1 MSKVQPTVKMP
12 KERKTSNCSPVF
24 DMAALKESLAM
35 AEIKAAASSSSSN
48 PRKSNNSSRKVSLTD
63 PSLPYVPPKQLL
75 LYLVRMGSFTSIPK
89 AKSEA
94 NPDSDLTFPP
104 TSLSDFLTRC
114 SSHLSGL
121 PPPFER
127 QFRETGAK
135 STGENSSV
143 RVLQWNQLS
152 QTLGSQN
159 DGFILCPAPA
169 LDWTMRRWRVLS
181 ELVRHSPD
189 ILCLQEV
196 DHFPLLDRALSSLG
210 YCGHFI
216 PKPDSPC
223 IYLPSNSGPDG
234 CAVFYRRDQW
244 ELVGEVRHRI
254 LEVWRVQSNQVVL
267 ALNLRSVTTSARE
280 VCVAT
285 THLKARE
292 GALLATLRN
301 EQGKD
306 LLQWLHTVRGNRPLI
321 LTGDFNAEPS
331 EPVIGTMQDTLMS
344 AYPHDTPYTTWK
356 VRETGEHKG
365 TLDYIFHSQDA
376 QVRATLDMPDEQ
388 QVGKERLPSLTFPSD
403 HLSLVADFI
412 IS

>member
-1 MSKVQPTVKMP
+1 MSKVQPAVKMP

-35 AEIKAAASSSSSN
+35 AEIKAAASSTSGSN
-48 PRKSNNSSRKVSLTD
+48 PRKSQSSSRKVSLTD

-104 TSLSDFLTRC
+104 TSLEDFLARC
-114 SSHLSGL
+114 SAQLAGL
-121 PPPFER
+121 PSPFER
-127 QFRETGAK
+127 AFSAHTSASQ
-135 STGENSSV
+135 GEQSSV

-169 LDWTMRRWRVLS
+169 LDWSTRRWRLLS
-181 ELVRHSPD
+181 ELVRHQPD

-210 YCGHFI
+210 YQGHFV

-234 CAVFYRRDQW
+234 CAVFYKRDQW
-244 ELVGEVRHRI
+244 ELLGTVRTRV

-267 ALNLRSVTTSARE
+267 AVNLRSRSSARE

-285 THLKARE
+285 THLKARS

-306 LLQWLHTVRGNRPLI
+306 LLEWLESVRQSRPLI

-331 EPVIGTMQDTLMS
+331 EAVIGSVTDGLMS
-344 AYPHDTPYTTWK
+344 AYPQSTPYTTWK

-365 TLDYIFHSQDA
+365 TLDYIFHSQGLTVK
-376 QVRATLDMPDEQ
+376 QTLDMPDEE
-388 QVGKERLPSLTFPSD
+388 QVGKDRLPSLSFPSD

-412 IS
+412 LT

>member
-1 MSKVQPTVKMP
+1 M
-12 KERKTSNCSPVF
+12 
-24 DMAALKESLAM
+24 ESL
-35 AEIKAAASSSSSN
+35 I
-48 PRKSNNSSRKVSLTD
+48 
-63 PSLPYVPPKQLL
+63 
-75 LYLVRMGSFTSIPK
+75 
-89 AKSEA
+89 
-94 NPDSDLTFPP
+94 
-104 TSLSDFLTRC
+104 LS
-114 SSHLSGL
+114 
-121 PPPFER
+121 P
-127 QFRETGAK
+127 A
-135 STGENSSV
+135 
-143 RVLQWNQLS
+143 
-152 QTLGSQN
+152 LGSQN

-376 QVRATLDMPDEQ
+376 QVRATLDMPEEQ
-388 QVGKERLPSLTFPSD
+388 QVVISD
-403 HLSLVADFI
+403 I
-412 IS
+412 